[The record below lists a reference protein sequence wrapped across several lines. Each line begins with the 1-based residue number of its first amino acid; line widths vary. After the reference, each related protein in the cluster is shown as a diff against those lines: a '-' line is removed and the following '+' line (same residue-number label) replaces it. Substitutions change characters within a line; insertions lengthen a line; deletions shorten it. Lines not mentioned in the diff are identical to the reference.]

1 MGIDLLLKEL
11 ELYGPQL
18 LLLGFHVLHQSTYT
32 PHHFVKALT
41 QDGKLISPVGLGT
54 DLKVTGTYRGSH
66 IAKFLY
72 RLYYTL
78 HYLPAGIEGK
88 YNDGNEENDTQH
100 DTYVK
105 ILNLEYVDS
114 VSLPAIV
121 ESQKIPAVN
130 DKGEVVLDEEFEALK
145 EEAPYNYTDYV
156 DKYTLTVKIRDL
168 DFTPGAIE
176 VTENAVPENIE
187 VNEEGGEEF

>member
-1 MGIDLLLKEL
+1 MTFEVTTSSKE
-11 ELYGPQL
+11 
-18 LLLGFHVLHQSTYT
+18 
-32 PHHFVKALT
+32 A
-41 QDGKLISPVGLGT
+41 
-54 DLKVTGTYRGSH
+54 VT
-66 IAKFLY
+66 
-72 RLYYTL
+72 
-78 HYLPAGIEGK
+78 
-88 YNDGNEENDTQH
+88 

-114 VSLPAIV
+114 ISLPAIV
-121 ESQKIPAVN
+121 EARKPVN
-130 DKGEVVLDEEFEALK
+130 LDGNGNIVEDEEFTALK
-145 EEAPYNYTDYV
+145 EESPYNYTDYV